1 MSRVLAGDDAT
12 GDTDAMTDEAAAR
25 ERIVV
30 GLRRRDGL
38 DRDAFHAASGLSV
51 DDLAGSA
58 IAHWVAAGLASDDGR
73 RVRLTRAGLL
83 VSDGLWHEILAPGP
97 R

>member
-1 MSRVLAGDDAT
+1 
-12 GDTDAMTDEAAAR
+12 
-25 ERIVV
+25 
-30 GLRRRDGL
+30 
-38 DRDAFHAASGLSV
+38 LSV